1 MRWEGK
7 FTLALWWFINFHRSQ
22 KSSFAKSEKSVA
34 MFCYD
39 FRWGIYFSSILKID
53 SLGGVLVILGF
64 GLLGLLSCILRWLW
78 MGDGFAP
85 DRKISGGNWVN
96 FHSPLKKSGSIE
108 PWQGG
113 SKNWAQRWGE
123 ERNIASYLT
132 GVPVELVCYRVLV
145 SKALQSH
152 YGWVY
157 KRLCDD
163 HVGVQIN
170 RVPSFWHL

>member
-7 FTLALWWFINFHRSQ
+7 FTLALCWFINFHRSQ

-53 SLGGVLVILGF
+53 SLGGMSVILGF

-96 FHSPLKKSGSIE
+96 FHSPLNKSSSIE
-108 PWQGG
+108 PWLGWVEKWG
-113 SKNWAQRWGE
+113 STMRWGTE
-123 ERNIASYLT
+123 IKTSYPHRCSCRACLFIEYT
-132 GVPVELVCYRVLV
+132 CIKSTAVTPWLGPQ
-145 SKALQSH
+145 KALWWSRW
-152 YGWVY
+152 GSN
-157 KRLCDD
+157 K
-163 HVGVQIN
+163 
-170 RVPSFWHL
+170 